1 MGKVFRSYF
10 YFFIFLQIFA
20 GTSFADDSLLR
31 INSILDSYCIKC
43 HGEGGKV
50 KGKVN
55 LKELQPANLL
65 SSKPELLESL
75 IGVIKDR
82 EMPPEEETPLSDSE
96 REKLLEMVRGKT
108 Q

>member
-10 YFFIFLQIFA
+10 YSFIFLQIFA
-20 GTSFADDSLLR
+20 GTSFADDSLVG
-31 INSILDSYCIKC
+31 INSILDSHCLKC

-55 LKELQPANLL
+55 LKELRLANLI

-75 IGVIKDR
+75 IGVVKGR
-82 EMPPEEETPLSDSE
+82 EMPPEDEPPES
-96 REKLLEMVRGKT
+96 
-108 Q
+108 